1 MSKQLNKDY
10 RHVYAIVRIDDFQGI
25 EVLLKE
31 KISVKKLVWSQEKAM
46 AEVDRLNNLNSDK
59 QCTYFWQMTRLENE

>member
-10 RHVYAIVRIDDFQGI
+10 RHVYAIVRIDDFQGN
-25 EVLLKE
+25 EVPLKE
-31 KISVKKLVWSQEKAM
+31 KITVKELVWSQEKAM
-46 AEVDRLNNLNSDK
+46 SEVDRLNSLKSDK

>member
-25 EVLLKE
+25 EVPLKE
-31 KISVKKLVWSQEKAM
+31 KITITKLVWSQEKAI
-46 AEVDRLNNLNSDK
+46 AEVDRLNNLHSGK